1 MSDLGPVIFPSW
13 ESDFTELTDVPVELS
28 RERRV
33 QGRLFRK
40 HILTLGPLHYKGQ
53 TFNLDEQWYGT
64 LRKNWDSGVCPIVQV
79 PLANDDNK
87 HVETPAA
94 NLGEVVGI
102 ERNGK
107 KVYALIDARQDADKF
122 GKTYLGASAFMHMNY
137 EDTRTG
143 RKVGPALL
151 HVAVTNRPHVVD
163 LDDYEEVVAATAD
176 IEWDLPVILTT
187 EEQDVPTRE
196 ELLAQLKAEHGIDV
210 EALQAAAAQKTDTN
224 ALLTQI
230 TDALR
235 DSNGVALAGDAL
247 TQSDVVSA
255 IVELAHKNEA
265 QATDIAALKREAA
278 ERVVDGYIGQGRLL
292 PKSREDA
299 VEMQL
304 SNSSMLE
311 SFIAPEKEPYVK
323 LDSQQGVVTPDGE
336 DRHNTDIDAEVTRLS
351 EVQAEVSGVKK

>member
-1 MSDLGPVIFPSW
+1 MNELGPVILPSR
-13 ESDFTELTDVPVELS
+13 EADFTELTEVPVELS

-40 HILTLGPLHYKGQ
+40 HILNLGPLHYKGQ
-53 TFNLDEQWYGT
+53 TLNLDDQWYDQ
-64 LRKNWDSGVCPIVQV
+64 LRHNWDAGVCPIVQV
-79 PLANDDNK
+79 PLADAQNRHSEAPNQ
-87 HVETPAA
+87 
-94 NLGEVVGI
+94 NLGEVVGV
-102 ERNGK
+102 ERSGK

-163 LDDYEEVVAATAD
+163 LDDYEEVVTATAD

-187 EEQDVPTRE
+187 EEPDVPTRE

-210 EALQAAAAQKTDTN
+210 EALQAAASQKVDTN

-235 DSNGVALAGDAL
+235 DSNGVALTGDAL
-247 TQSDVVSA
+247 SQSDVVQA

-265 QATDIAALKREAA
+265 QVADIAALKRERA

-292 PKSREDA
+292 PKSRDRAIE
-299 VEMQL
+299 VHL
-304 SNSSMLE
+304 SNPSELE
-311 SFIAPEKEPYVK
+311 DFLAPADQPYVK
-323 LDSQQGVVTPDGE
+323 LDHQVGGVTPDGE
-336 DRHNTDIDAEVTRLS
+336 EQHNTDIDAEITRLS
-351 EVQAEVSGVKK
+351 EVQAEVAGAKK